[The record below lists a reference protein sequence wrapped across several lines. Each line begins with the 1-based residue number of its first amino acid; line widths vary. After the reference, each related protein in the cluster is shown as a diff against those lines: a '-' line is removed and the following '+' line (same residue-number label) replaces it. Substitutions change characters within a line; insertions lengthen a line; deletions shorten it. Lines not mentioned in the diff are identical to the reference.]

1 MKAIIIRTFA
11 TAFALFAAAPFPATA
26 QAIYD
31 GSYHSVDSK
40 SSWSNGKF
48 PKDFDGTI
56 TVHFKDGK
64 LIYHSINV
72 HNPSAGLD
80 YTAPLD
86 GTVAPM
92 LNNARFNQVAVKRI
106 GPNQLEILEMKDGDV
121 LVGAYWIFARDH
133 KSFVRRGI
141 AKGDDGKSHEFDET
155 FARQ

>member
-1 MKAIIIRTFA
+1 MISMK
-11 TAFALFAAAPFPATA
+11 FAAAIAFGVFLLPAGALA
-26 QAIYD
+26 QAQFD

-72 HNPSAGLD
+72 HTPSAGLD

-86 GTVAPM
+86 GTVVPM
-92 LNNARFNQVAVKRI
+92 LNNQRFNQVAVKRI
-106 GPNQLEILEMKDGDV
+106 APNELEILEMKDGDV
-121 LVGAYWIFARDH
+121 VVGAYWIFAHDH

-141 AKGDDGKSHEFDET
+141 AKDEDGKSHEYDET
-155 FARQ
+155 FAKP

>member
-1 MKAIIIRTFA
+1 MNPYS
-11 TAFALFAAAPFPATA
+11 AFAVLLAALVAAAGSA
-26 QAIYD
+26 QAQARFD

-56 TVHFKDGK
+56 TVRFEKGK

-86 GTVAPM
+86 GSVVPM

-106 GPNQLEILEMKDGDV
+106 GSHELEILEMKDGDV
-121 LVGAYWIFARDH
+121 LVGAYWIFAHDA

-141 AKGDDGKSHEFDET
+141 AKGDDGKPYEYDET
-155 FARQ
+155 FARK

>member
-1 MKAIIIRTFA
+1 MTHRFVVAM
-11 TAFALFAAAPFPATA
+11 AAAILAALPGFA
-26 QAIYD
+26 QAQSQFD

-80 YTAPLD
+80 YAAPLD
-86 GTVAPM
+86 GTVVPM
-92 LNNARFNQVAVKRI
+92 TNVRFNQVAVKRI
-106 GPNQLEILEMKDGDV
+106 APNQLEILEMKDGDI

-141 AKGDDGKSHEFDET
+141 AKGEDGKSYEFDET
-155 FARQ
+155 FARH

>member
-1 MKAIIIRTFA
+1 MTDLRAGFILLA
-11 TAFALFAAAPFPATA
+11 VASLAATA
-26 QAIYD
+26 QAQTQTKYD
-31 GSYHSVDSK
+31 GAYHCDDSK

-80 YTAPLD
+80 YEAPLD
-86 GTVAPM
+86 GSVVPM
-92 LNNARFNQVAVKRI
+92 KNNARFNQVAVTRI
-106 GPNQLEILEMKDGDV
+106 SPTQLEILEMKDGDV
-121 LVGAYWIFARDH
+121 LVGAYWNFARDG

-141 AKGDDGKSHEFDET
+141 AKGEDGKSYEYDET
-155 FARQ
+155 FAKQ

>member
-1 MKAIIIRTFA
+1 MKLCLTFPLS
-11 TAFALFAAAPFPATA
+11 FAVVVALAGPVQA
-26 QAIYD
+26 QARFD

-56 TVHFKDGK
+56 TVRFEKGK

-80 YTAPLD
+80 YEAPLD
-86 GTVAPM
+86 GMVVPM

-106 GPNQLEILEMKDGDV
+106 GSRELEILEMKDGDV
-121 LVGAYWIFARDH
+121 LVGAYWIFAPDA

-141 AKGDDGKSHEFDET
+141 AKGDDGKSYEFDET
-155 FARQ
+155 FARK

>member
-1 MKAIIIRTFA
+1 MTRLAKTVVIL
-11 TAFALFAAAPFPATA
+11 AFSCAFVLPAAAAR
-26 QAIYD
+26 YD

-56 TVHFKDGK
+56 TVHFKGGK

-80 YTAPLD
+80 YVAPLD
-86 GTVAPM
+86 GTVVPM
-92 LNNARFNQVAVKRI
+92 QSARFNQVAAKRI
-106 GPNQLEILEMKDGDV
+106 APNQLEILEMKDGDI
-121 LVGAYWIFARDH
+121 LVGAYWIFARDG

-141 AKGDDGKSHEFDET
+141 AKGEDGKSYEFDET
-155 FARQ
+155 FAQPPS

>member
-1 MKAIIIRTFA
+1 MNQYSAFSITLAVVTAIVGSA
-11 TAFALFAAAPFPATA
+11 HA
-26 QAIYD
+26 QRRFD

-56 TVHFKDGK
+56 TVRFEKDK

-80 YTAPLD
+80 YAAPLD

-92 LNNARFNQVAVKRI
+92 LNNVRFNQVAVKRI
-106 GPNQLEILEMKDGDV
+106 GSRELEILEMKDGDV
-121 LVGAYWIFARDH
+121 LVGAYWIFAPDA

-141 AKGDDGKSHEFDET
+141 AKGEDGKSYEFDET
-155 FARQ
+155 FARK